1 MGWWWRGVGCGDGL
15 VVGMDW
21 WLRWVD
27 GGNGLGWVDDWDGL
41 MVGMGWWWGWVGGWD
56 GLMVGLNE
64 LRGLFLLS
72 RFYDTRWKLRFLPF
86 ALGPGNT

>member
-1 MGWWWRGVGCGDGL
+1 MLHDVW
-15 VVGMDW
+15 
-21 WLRWVD
+21 
-27 GGNGLGWVDDWDGL
+27 LGWVDSGRWISGQDGL
-41 MVGMGWWWGWVGGWD
+41 VVGMGWWWGWVGDGD